1 MSLWQRILHHPFIIR
16 LFKWEYWSFH
26 AVYFLVYPVWLFL
39 CLRSRSLFFFSASNP
54 SIENGGVLMESKKK
68 IYDLL
73 PPEFYPKTILISPG
87 ESYDRIVEKLR
98 ENNFIYPLIA
108 KPNVGGQGR
117 GVKKI
122 TCETELINY
131 LQKFPFDMLVQE
143 FISYQHEVGIFY
155 YRYPEQRGGNI
166 SGIVGKHFLQVK
178 GDGHSSIEQLLNRE
192 KRYILQLSSL

>member
-73 PPEFYPKTILISPG
+73 PPEFYPKTILVSPG
-87 ESYDRIVEKLR
+87 ESNDRIVEKLR
-98 ENNFIYPLIA
+98 
-108 KPNVGGQGR
+108 GGGLGVVYKSEDVRLGR
-117 GVKKI
+117 YVA
-122 TCETELINY
+122 CVSLNQNERS
-131 LQKFPFDMLVQE
+131 Q
-143 FISYQHEVGIFY
+143 
-155 YRYPEQRGGNI
+155 RYG
-166 SGIVGKHFLQVK
+166 
-178 GDGHSSIEQLLNRE
+178 
-192 KRYILQLSSL
+192 